1 MVTSKVSEADV
12 PRLQADVGPSSLR
25 YVCLDFETNGF
36 PEKDCKPMPW
46 SSYPIQVSLTA
57 VENGEVVHLYDSY
70 IQGAE
75 SFNIWVAKH
84 VPITFKDLSRAPKLP
99 KVIQEIA
106 AVLRPT
112 DWLVAHNA
120 RFDFETCL
128 ARTGQKERIYSEDLH
143 FILSLPRFCTMNCS
157 YVRSVSP
164 RRPTLA
170 LLCKHFGVDFDE
182 AAAHDATYD
191 SLKLACCVA
200 EAGRRGVMLDVP
212 YTVRPAFNPLIL
224 GPGHP
229 DYADYIAERAKRQGT
244 SIAELLERPSI
255 AELLDRPL
263 G

>member
-1 MVTSKVSEADV
+1 MVISKLSKADV
-12 PRLQADVGPSSLR
+12 PEAQTDVSPSSLR

-36 PEKDCKPMPW
+36 PMKDCKPDCQPMPW

-57 VENGEVVHLYDSY
+57 VENGEVVHLYDSH

-75 SFNIWVAKH
+75 SFNAWVSRN
-84 VPITFKDLSRAPKLP
+84 VPVTFADLAQAPPLP
-99 KVIQEIA
+99 KVIQEVA
-106 AVLRPT
+106 RLLRPT

-120 RFDFETCL
+120 HFDLETCL
-128 ARTGQKERIYSEDLH
+128 ARTGQKAKIYSEDLH

-157 YVRSVSP
+157 YMRSVSP
-164 RRPTLA
+164 RRPSLA

-200 EAGRRGVMLDVP
+200 EASRRGVMLDVP
-212 YTVRPAFNPLIL
+212 FSVRPDFSPLIP

-229 DYADYIAERAKRQGT
+229 DYADYIGERIQRQGT
-244 SIAELLERPSI
+244 SIAELLEM
-255 AELLDRPL
+255 LLC
-263 G
+263 

>member
-1 MVTSKVSEADV
+1 MVSSKVSEADAPKAQV
-12 PRLQADVGPSSLR
+12 DVGLSSLR

-57 VENGEVVHLYDSY
+57 VENGEVVHLYDSC

-75 SFNIWVAKH
+75 SFNPWVSQN
-84 VPITFKDLSRAPKLP
+84 VPITFKDLSKAPKLP
-99 KVIQEIA
+99 KAIQEIA

-120 RFDFETCL
+120 RFDLETCL
-128 ARTGQKERIYSEDLH
+128 ARTGQKAKIYSEDLH

-157 YVRSVSP
+157 YMRSVSAG
-164 RRPTLA
+164 RPTLA

-212 YTVRPAFNPLIL
+212 FSVRPDFSPLIP

-229 DYADYIAERAKRQGT
+229 DYTDYIAERLQRQGT
-244 SIAELLERPSI
+244 SIAELLG
-255 AELLDRPL
+255 RPL

>member
-1 MVTSKVSEADV
+1 MIGCDSSDPIDYVKCSVSNGCIDFVDV
-12 PRLQADVGPSSLR
+12 PHTR
-25 YVCLDFETNGF
+25 YVCVDFETNGF

-128 ARTGQKERIYSEDLH
+128 AR
-143 FILSLPRFCTMNCS
+143 
-157 YVRSVSP
+157 
-164 RRPTLA
+164 
-170 LLCKHFGVDFDE
+170 
-182 AAAHDATYD
+182 
-191 SLKLACCVA
+191 
-200 EAGRRGVMLDVP
+200 AG
-212 YTVRPAFNPLIL
+212 
-224 GPGHP
+224 
-229 DYADYIAERAKRQGT
+229 
-244 SIAELLERPSI
+244 
-255 AELLDRPL
+255 
-263 G
+263 

>member
-1 MVTSKVSEADV
+1 MV
-12 PRLQADVGPSSLR
+12 R

-170 LLCKHFGVDFDE
+170 LLCKHFGVDFPRRHLRLPQTRLLRGRGGQ
-182 AAAHDATYD
+182 ARCYAGCPLYRSA
-191 SLKLACCVA
+191 SLQS
-200 EAGRRGVMLDVP
+200 P
-212 YTVRPAFNPLIL
+212 HSRPWAP
-224 GPGHP
+224 
-229 DYADYIAERAKRQGT
+229 
-244 SIAELLERPSI
+244 
-255 AELLDRPL
+255 
-263 G
+263 